1 MASENNTD
9 NFSALDSLGPQFGGI
24 NRPNIDIQSYKPFE
38 GDRISM
44 PEINFPTA
52 GNYNSP
58 IPSFDSI
65 DRPNLSIEKNIVRP
79 KGKTPRF
86 EDIQSSLHDYGKSI
100 LQSNQD
106 QNQYAKMY
114 SYNAGS
120 SGNSYYKRYA
130 AYGQKKFDEIGFTP
144 LRDNEAVFNERT
156 TGWNDFT
163 RMMQYSFFP
172 LAWQGFKSA
181 PKSLFK
187 LLQGDLSGDTEDA
200 RLYEEAAGIGQS
212 TKGGV
217 GGFMNNALMNFG
229 YTAGIMTEAVAEF
242 AAEALITG
250 VTGGT
255 TGGVLAAR
263 TAANLQRIGKG
274 FSKFT
279 MLDKGGDLFRSS
291 LQALGNSQN
300 ARNFYKAANSKV
312 GQFFNPLTNTFEAVA
327 DVYKIGKFDN
337 LSGLAALSK
346 TAGGFYRDVKGIN
359 LALAEARLEGGMV
372 QNSVYDSLYDKYYE
386 KNGKAPSN
394 EIQKAFEQQAKAASA
409 ETIAWNTALIYG
421 SNKITFPNII
431 NPKGGA
437 GKFLRNAT
445 EDILEFKNAGKVVFQ
460 KAKDAAGKLTKGEFK
475 YLDGSFKTYMETLKD
490 VGFKTATKDFAI
502 KGIKGSVG
510 YFKSN
515 VTEGIQENL
524 QETIAGAMEGYY
536 TDAFN
541 NPAVRSYL
549 YAQGSTTNAMR
560 DKYSYFADKWAE
572 ENPFTE
578 KGFETFASG
587 FVMGMF
593 AKPLNK
599 SVEWLSLGYNK
610 IFDAE
615 AFEDYK
621 EKKAN
626 YGKQVAAQ
634 LNALYSDPKQFFD
647 SKIFN
652 YATQNKIADI
662 RNSGNKKQTLDAE
675 DHALVSAVTSALQ
688 TNSIGFFRD
697 NIAAVKEMTPEE
709 IETEFGLEKGK
720 GVEYQQRVDEVLTR
734 VDKISERYEQME
746 SRYPNP
752 VDLSGYEKG
761 TDAYKKAAI
770 FSSAWDVAKANAIF
784 MNESYDNARKRM
796 DSIERTIRSQK
807 PLSKMTDSEVQV
819 LFNPSRL
826 KNEAEL
832 LQSELDSQR
841 DTLSPDE
848 ISKRERK
855 IEAVK
860 ELKKAYDYYFK
871 YNVIDKE
878 AQIEKM
884 RSQGLFDNQV
894 DDEGNAIDPKE
905 LEAEAR
911 AEIDRQLRVKSK
923 SEENTTRAEADLEVA
938 YKEYLR
944 SIANLNDE
952 DYFDSKAEEAFE
964 LLMDNYRLGR
974 EANTLSSYVNM
985 LHNPKSFTEHVE
997 RNYTWM
1003 QKLYDNRK
1011 DYYENLIN
1019 QEIDLR
1025 ELNTLLN
1032 KLADKNIF
1040 ISADDAYEF
1049 QRNGTFPNEF
1059 FDATRKAVI
1068 REGHPDYDE
1077 YIDLFDKALRLKMQ
1091 DPRTYARTLDDML
1104 NAELINLDVELSR
1117 EIEALPKSERVTK
1130 KGKLQLKNNLAT
1142 IEELSEQL
1150 ADGDYIDAK
1159 LVQGKDVSEITVYK
1173 DGNVLKLGDKN
1184 GEEITIDEFNG
1195 GFTSGDIYRV
1205 ELKPDPVE
1213 VKKLENQYS
1222 ERKQDVIRLNIQKLE
1237 DDVQLQQNEYVRFT
1251 VNSPYESMD
1260 PELQERL
1267 SNAFNSYIE
1276 TDEKLIEQVS
1286 EMEDVEIL
1294 NMLDD
1299 FIKTNKVAANIIE
1312 EYNIEKLDE
1321 AAQRLAEANGAPEI
1335 EFEGQTYDLETMD
1348 LSEVKDLAKKL
1359 KSQYDRLN
1367 KKPNSEK
1374 TNEEKE
1380 TALRVKFTLDLV
1392 QRYITKNAEAEAIA
1406 KEETSSEETP
1416 VEEPQAEPAQ
1426 SVEGINKD
1434 IKARRERA
1442 KKALAKR
1449 VALLTEKKNR
1459 LASDESAIK
1468 DTLKHLQELLDNS
1481 VELTGVQLEAAMGDA
1496 QQVTEMIKAIVDFKY
1511 KNRPKTRIL
1520 KRDIKAQ
1527 VEREFEFAKNTLAKI
1542 AELKA
1547 DLKVV
1552 EANKKD
1558 LTNQINYYNNMIADP
1573 NLSILTRAD
1582 IRQKISKLEKK
1593 LTTVEKLISILKN
1606 AISKSVA
1613 YLKEYLNVWNSRYK
1627 TMTDFQKKTGFKIL
1641 SKDELGALIKSTNA
1655 NSIAKADSYAGL
1667 KAQYDSLEQA
1677 VLETIDDVEFLEKVQ
1692 DQERTRLSQL
1702 EAAADKYYDQ
1712 IRYLYELLDDVAEDI
1727 VAKNT
1732 LEGATPGS
1740 PKAEATAATSE
1751 DFSGVTDVTD
1761 KTAPVATYS
1770 FVDAAETADLDD
1782 IVGPPSDIEA
1792 KKADIERRRQE
1803 ELNKTFDNNK
1813 GALESQIENAVK
1825 SKGWAINNVLF
1836 HGGPKFD
1843 KFKRE
1848 FFQTG
1853 EYSNVDMRRVAQS
1866 MGVRIPE
1873 GSFSFSA
1880 TPMTAIN
1887 YALTYGK
1894 NNPTLYIVNNTK
1906 AINAEELT
1914 GNAEKDAQEWIIDGD
1929 NISDIITVPLIPNAD
1944 KINAKYDAELA
1955 ALEESTQEGIQVV
1968 TEINPELRS
1977 MLNQMGYKNKTID
1990 ALPKSILERIVKEGI
2005 PSEEYGSRV
2014 ITKSL
2019 ASQAAWATQATP
2031 VTITSIEKGGV
2042 KLQKVNGTETIFLTF
2057 DQLENSTV
2065 EKQKLPTMKDTE
2077 TVVEVTPEVKEFLS
2091 KGTNAASAYAKT
2103 DIDNLEETVKNSKL
2117 EGLEND
2123 LFNLEICE

>member
-44 PEINFPTA
+44 PEINFPTP
-52 GNYNSP
+52 GSYNSP

-100 LQSNQD
+100 LQANQD

-187 LLQGDLSGDTEDA
+187 MLQGDFSGDTEDA

-217 GGFMNNALMNFG
+217 SQFMNNALMNFG

-242 AAEALITG
+242 AAEALLTI
-250 VTGGT
+250 GT
-255 TGGVLAAR
+255 EGAAGTVLAAR
-263 TAANLQRIGKG
+263 TAANLQRIGKA

-279 MLDKGGDLFRSS
+279 ILDKGGDLFRNS
-291 LQALGNSQN
+291 LQALGNSQT
-300 ARNFYKAANSKV
+300 ARSFYKAANSKV
-312 GQFFNPLTNTFEAVA
+312 GQVFNPLTNTFEAVA

-372 QNSVYDSLYDKYYE
+372 QNSVYDNLYDKYYE

-431 NPKGGA
+431 NAKGGP

-445 EDILEFKNAGKVVFQ
+445 EDIVEFKNAGKVVFQ

-475 YLDGSFKTYMETLKD
+475 YLDGSFKTYMETIKD

-502 KGIKGSVG
+502 KGLKGSVG

-549 YAQGSTTNAMR
+549 YAQGTTTNAMR
-560 DKYSYFADKWAE
+560 DKYSYFAEKWAE

-578 KGFETFASG
+578 KGFETFSSG

-593 AKPLNK
+593 ASPLNK

-675 DHALVSAVTSALQ
+675 DEALVSAVTSALQ
-688 TNSIGFFRD
+688 TNSIGYFRD
-697 NIAAVKEMTPEE
+697 NISAVKEMTPEE

-720 GVEYQQRVDEVLTR
+720 GIEYQQRVDEILTR
-734 VDKISERYEQME
+734 VDKISERYDQME

-761 TDAYKKAAI
+761 SDAYKKAAI
-770 FSSAWDVAKANAIF
+770 FSSAWNVAKANAIF

-796 DSIERTIRSQK
+796 DSIEKTIRSQK
-807 PLSKMTDSEVQV
+807 PLSKMSDSEVQV

-860 ELKKAYDYYFK
+860 SLKKAYDYYFK

-884 RSQGLFDNQV
+884 RSQGLFDNQI
-894 DDEGNAIDPKE
+894 DDDGKAIDPKE

-1011 DYYENLIN
+1011 DYYESLIN
-1019 QEIDLR
+1019 QEVDLR

-1032 KLADKNIF
+1032 KLADKNVF

-1049 QRNGTFPNEF
+1049 QRNGTLPNEF

-1077 YIDLFDKALRLKMQ
+1077 YIDLFEKALRLKMQ

-1104 NAELINLDVELSR
+1104 NAELVNLDIELSR

-1222 ERKQDVIRLNIQKLE
+1222 ERKQDIIRLNIQKLE

-1260 PELQERL
+1260 PELQARL
-1267 SNAFNSYIE
+1267 SNAFNNYIE

-1299 FIKTNKVAANIIE
+1299 FIKTNKLAADIIE
-1312 EYNIEKLDE
+1312 EYNVEKLDE
-1321 AAQRLAEANGAPEI
+1321 ATQRLAEANGAPEI
-1335 EFEGQTYDLETMD
+1335 EFEGETYDLETMD
-1348 LSEVKDLAKKL
+1348 LSEVKDLAKRL
-1359 KSQYDRLN
+1359 KAQYDRLN
-1367 KKPNSEK
+1367 KKPDSEK

-1392 QRYITKNAEAEAIA
+1392 QRYITKNAEAEAMA

-1416 VEEPQAEPAQ
+1416 VEEPQAEPAPAQ
-1426 SVEGINKD
+1426 NVEDINKD

-1442 KKALAKR
+1442 KKALARR
-1449 VALLTEKKNR
+1449 VALLTEKKNK

-1481 VELTGVQLEAAMGDA
+1481 VELTGVQLEAAMGDT

-1527 VEREFEFAKNTLAKI
+1527 VEREFAFAKATLDRI

-1558 LTNQINYYNNMIADP
+1558 LTNQIDYYNNMIADP

-1582 IRQKISKLEKK
+1582 IRQKIGKLEKK

-1692 DQERTRLSQL
+1692 DEERTRLSQL
-1702 EAAADKYYDQ
+1702 EAAADRYYDQ
-1712 IRYLYELLDDVAEDI
+1712 IRYLYDLLDDVAEDI
-1727 VAKNT
+1727 VTKNT

-1740 PKAEATAATSE
+1740 PKAEATAAASE

-1761 KTAPVATYS
+1761 KTPPVATYT
-1770 FVDAAETADLDD
+1770 FVDAAETADLED
-1782 IVGPPSDIEA
+1782 IVGPTTTE
-1792 KKADIERRRQE
+1792 EQVQE
-1803 ELNKTFDNNK
+1803 
-1813 GALESQIENAVK
+1813 
-1825 SKGWAINNVLF
+1825 
-1836 HGGPKFD
+1836 
-1843 KFKRE
+1843 
-1848 FFQTG
+1848 
-1853 EYSNVDMRRVAQS
+1853 
-1866 MGVRIPE
+1866 
-1873 GSFSFSA
+1873 
-1880 TPMTAIN
+1880 
-1887 YALTYGK
+1887 
-1894 NNPTLYIVNNTK
+1894 
-1906 AINAEELT
+1906 
-1914 GNAEKDAQEWIIDGD
+1914 
-1929 NISDIITVPLIPNAD
+1929 
-1944 KINAKYDAELA
+1944 
-1955 ALEESTQEGIQVV
+1955 QEGIQVV

-2031 VTITSIEKGGV
+2031 VTITAIEKGGV

-2065 EKQKLPTMKDTE
+2065 EKQKLPTMKETE
-2077 TVVEVTPEVKEFLS
+2077 TVVEVTPEVKDFLS
-2091 KGTNAASAYAKT
+2091 KGADAAYAYGKT

-2117 EGLEND
+2117 EGLEDD

>member
-38 GDRISM
+38 GDRISI
-44 PEINFPTA
+44 PEINFPTP
-52 GNYNSP
+52 GSYNSP

-100 LQSNQD
+100 LQANQD

-187 LLQGDLSGDTEDA
+187 MLQGDFSGDTEDA

-217 GGFMNNALMNFG
+217 SALMNNALMNFG

-242 AAEALITG
+242 AAEALLTVG
-250 VTGGT
+250 TEGGASPI
-255 TGGVLAAR
+255 LAAR
-263 TAANLQRIGKG
+263 TAANLQRIGKA

-279 MLDKGGDLFRSS
+279 MLDKGGDLFRNS
-291 LQALGNSQN
+291 LQALGNSQA
-300 ARNFYKAANSKV
+300 ARSFYKAANSKV
-312 GQFFNPLTNTFEAVA
+312 GQYFNPLTNTFEAVS

-421 SNKITFPNII
+421 SNKFTFPNII
-431 NPKGGA
+431 NPRGGA
-437 GKFLRNAT
+437 GRFLKNAT
-445 EDILEFKNAGKVVFQ
+445 EDIVEFKNAGKVVFQ

-475 YLDGSFKTYMETLKD
+475 YLDGSFKSYIESIKG
-490 VGFKTATKDFAI
+490 VGLKTATKDLAI
-502 KGIKGSVG
+502 KGVKGSVG

-515 VTEGIQENL
+515 ITEGIQENL

-549 YAQGSTTNAMR
+549 YSQGTTTNAMR
-560 DKYSYFADKWAE
+560 DKYSYFAEKWAE

-578 KGFETFASG
+578 KGFETFSSG

-593 AKPLNK
+593 AGPLNK

-610 IFDAE
+610 IFDTE

-621 EKKAN
+621 AKKAN

-697 NIAAVKEMTPEE
+697 NISVVKEMTPEE
-709 IETEFGLEKGK
+709 IEIEFGLEKGK
-720 GVEYQQRVDEVLTR
+720 GAEYQQRVDEILTR
-734 VDKISERYEQME
+734 VDKISERYQEME

-761 TDAYKKAAI
+761 SDAYKKAAI

-796 DSIERTIRSQK
+796 DSIEKTIRSQK
-807 PLSKMTDSEVQV
+807 PLSKMSDSEVQV

-832 LQSELDSQR
+832 LKSELDSQR

-848 ISKRERK
+848 ISKKERK

-911 AEIDRQLRVKSK
+911 TEIDRQLRVKSK

-964 LLMDNYRLGR
+964 MLMDNYRLGR

-1011 DYYENLIN
+1011 DYYESLIN
-1019 QEIDLR
+1019 QEVDLR

-1032 KLADKNIF
+1032 KLADKNVF

-1049 QRNGTFPNEF
+1049 QRNGTLPNEF

-1077 YIDLFDKALRLKMQ
+1077 YIDLFEKALRLKMQ

-1104 NAELINLDVELSR
+1104 NAELVNLDIELSR

-1222 ERKQDVIRLNIQKLE
+1222 ERKQDIIRLNIQKLE

-1260 PELQERL
+1260 PELQARL
-1267 SNAFNSYIE
+1267 SNAFNNYIE

-1286 EMEDVEIL
+1286 EMEDIEIL
-1294 NMLDD
+1294 NMLDE
-1299 FIKTNKVAANIIE
+1299 FIKTNKTAADIIE
-1312 EYNIEKLDE
+1312 EYNVEKLDE
-1321 AAQRLAEANGAPEI
+1321 ATQRLAEANGAPEI

-1348 LSEVKDLAKKL
+1348 LSEVKDLAKRL
-1359 KSQYDRLN
+1359 KAQYNRLN
-1367 KKPNSEK
+1367 KKPDSEK

-1392 QRYITKNAEAEAIA
+1392 QRYITKNAEAEAMA

-1416 VEEPQAEPAQ
+1416 VEEPQAEPAPAQ
-1426 SVEGINKD
+1426 NVEDINKD

-1442 KKALAKR
+1442 KKALARR
-1449 VALLTEKKNR
+1449 VALLTEKKNK
-1459 LASDESAIK
+1459 LASDASNIK
-1468 DTLKHLQELLDNS
+1468 DTLKHLQELLNNS
-1481 VELTGVQLEAAMGDA
+1481 VELTGVQLEAAMGDT

-1511 KNRPKTRIL
+1511 KNRLKTRIL

-1527 VEREFEFAKNTLAKI
+1527 VEREFAFAKATLDRI

-1558 LTNQINYYNNMIADP
+1558 LTNQIDYYNNMIADP

-1582 IRQKISKLEKK
+1582 IRQKIGKLEKK

-1613 YLKEYLNVWNSRYK
+1613 YLKEYLNFWNSRYK

-1677 VLETIDDVEFLEKVQ
+1677 VLETINDVEFLEKVQ
-1692 DQERTRLSQL
+1692 DEERTRLSQL
-1702 EAAADKYYDQ
+1702 EAAADRYYDQ
-1712 IRYLYELLDDVAEDI
+1712 IRYLYDLLDDVAEDI
-1727 VAKNT
+1727 VTKNT
-1732 LEGATPGS
+1732 LEGATPAS

-1761 KTAPVATYS
+1761 KTPPVATYT

-1782 IVGPPSDIEA
+1782 IVGPTVT
-1792 KKADIERRRQE
+1792 E
-1803 ELNKTFDNNK
+1803 E
-1813 GALESQIENAVK
+1813 QVK
-1825 SKGWAINNVLF
+1825 
-1836 HGGPKFD
+1836 
-1843 KFKRE
+1843 E
-1848 FFQTG
+1848 
-1853 EYSNVDMRRVAQS
+1853 
-1866 MGVRIPE
+1866 
-1873 GSFSFSA
+1873 
-1880 TPMTAIN
+1880 
-1887 YALTYGK
+1887 
-1894 NNPTLYIVNNTK
+1894 
-1906 AINAEELT
+1906 
-1914 GNAEKDAQEWIIDGD
+1914 
-1929 NISDIITVPLIPNAD
+1929 
-1944 KINAKYDAELA
+1944 
-1955 ALEESTQEGIQVV
+1955 QEGIQVV

-2031 VTITSIEKGGV
+2031 VTITSVEKGGV

-2057 DQLENSTV
+2057 DQLENSTI
-2065 EKQKLPTMKDTE
+2065 EKQKLPTMKETE
-2077 TVVEVTPEVKEFLS
+2077 TVVEVTPEVKDFLS
-2091 KGTNAASAYAKT
+2091 KGTNVASAYAKT
-2103 DIDNLEETVKNSKL
+2103 DIDNLEDTVKNSKL
-2117 EGLEND
+2117 ESLEDD

>member
-1 MASENNTD
+1 
-9 NFSALDSLGPQFGGI
+9 
-24 NRPNIDIQSYKPFE
+24 
-38 GDRISM
+38 
-44 PEINFPTA
+44 
-52 GNYNSP
+52 
-58 IPSFDSI
+58 
-65 DRPNLSIEKNIVRP
+65 
-79 KGKTPRF
+79 
-86 EDIQSSLHDYGKSI
+86 
-100 LQSNQD
+100 
-106 QNQYAKMY
+106 
-114 SYNAGS
+114 
-120 SGNSYYKRYA
+120 
-130 AYGQKKFDEIGFTP
+130 
-144 LRDNEAVFNERT
+144 
-156 TGWNDFT
+156 
-163 RMMQYSFFP
+163 
-172 LAWQGFKSA
+172 
-181 PKSLFK
+181 
-187 LLQGDLSGDTEDA
+187 
-200 RLYEEAAGIGQS
+200 
-212 TKGGV
+212 
-217 GGFMNNALMNFG
+217 
-229 YTAGIMTEAVAEF
+229 
-242 AAEALITG
+242 
-250 VTGGT
+250 
-255 TGGVLAAR
+255 
-263 TAANLQRIGKG
+263 
-274 FSKFT
+274 
-279 MLDKGGDLFRSS
+279 
-291 LQALGNSQN
+291 
-300 ARNFYKAANSKV
+300 
-312 GQFFNPLTNTFEAVA
+312 
-327 DVYKIGKFDN
+327 
-337 LSGLAALSK
+337 
-346 TAGGFYRDVKGIN
+346 
-359 LALAEARLEGGMV
+359 
-372 QNSVYDSLYDKYYE
+372 
-386 KNGKAPSN
+386 
-394 EIQKAFEQQAKAASA
+394 
-409 ETIAWNTALIYG
+409 
-421 SNKITFPNII
+421 
-431 NPKGGA
+431 
-437 GKFLRNAT
+437 
-445 EDILEFKNAGKVVFQ
+445 
-460 KAKDAAGKLTKGEFK
+460 
-475 YLDGSFKTYMETLKD
+475 
-490 VGFKTATKDFAI
+490 
-502 KGIKGSVG
+502 
-510 YFKSN
+510 
-515 VTEGIQENL
+515 
-524 QETIAGAMEGYY
+524 
-536 TDAFN
+536 
-541 NPAVRSYL
+541 
-549 YAQGSTTNAMR
+549 
-560 DKYSYFADKWAE
+560 
-572 ENPFTE
+572 
-578 KGFETFASG
+578 
-587 FVMGMF
+587 
-593 AKPLNK
+593 
-599 SVEWLSLGYNK
+599 
-610 IFDAE
+610 
-615 AFEDYK
+615 
-621 EKKAN
+621 
-626 YGKQVAAQ
+626 
-634 LNALYSDPKQFFD
+634 
-647 SKIFN
+647 
-652 YATQNKIADI
+652 
-662 RNSGNKKQTLDAE
+662 
-675 DHALVSAVTSALQ
+675 
-688 TNSIGFFRD
+688 
-697 NIAAVKEMTPEE
+697 
-709 IETEFGLEKGK
+709 
-720 GVEYQQRVDEVLTR
+720 
-734 VDKISERYEQME
+734 
-746 SRYPNP
+746 
-752 VDLSGYEKG
+752 
-761 TDAYKKAAI
+761 
-770 FSSAWDVAKANAIF
+770 
-784 MNESYDNARKRM
+784 
-796 DSIERTIRSQK
+796 
-807 PLSKMTDSEVQV
+807 
-819 LFNPSRL
+819 
-826 KNEAEL
+826 
-832 LQSELDSQR
+832 
-841 DTLSPDE
+841 
-848 ISKRERK
+848 
-855 IEAVK
+855 
-860 ELKKAYDYYFK
+860 
-871 YNVIDKE
+871 
-878 AQIEKM
+878 
-884 RSQGLFDNQV
+884 
-894 DDEGNAIDPKE
+894 
-905 LEAEAR
+905 
-911 AEIDRQLRVKSK
+911 
-923 SEENTTRAEADLEVA
+923 
-938 YKEYLR
+938 
-944 SIANLNDE
+944 
-952 DYFDSKAEEAFE
+952 
-964 LLMDNYRLGR
+964 
-974 EANTLSSYVNM
+974 M

-1011 DYYENLIN
+1011 DYYESLIN
-1019 QEIDLR
+1019 QEVDLR

-1032 KLADKNIF
+1032 KLADKNVF

-1077 YIDLFDKALRLKMQ
+1077 YIDLFEKALRLKMQ

-1104 NAELINLDVELSR
+1104 NAELVNLDIELSR

-1222 ERKQDVIRLNIQKLE
+1222 ERKQDIIRLNIQKLE

-1260 PELQERL
+1260 PELQARL
-1267 SNAFNSYIE
+1267 SNAFNNYIE

-1299 FIKTNKVAANIIE
+1299 FIKTNKLAADIIE
-1312 EYNIEKLDE
+1312 EYNVEKLDE
-1321 AAQRLAEANGAPEI
+1321 ATQRLAEANGAPEI
-1335 EFEGQTYDLETMD
+1335 EFEGETYDLETMD
-1348 LSEVKDLAKKL
+1348 LSEVKDLAKRL
-1359 KSQYDRLN
+1359 KAQYDRLN
-1367 KKPNSEK
+1367 KKPDSEK

-1380 TALRVKFTLDLV
+1380 TALKVKFTLDLV
-1392 QRYITKNAEAEAIA
+1392 QRYITKNAEAEAMA

-1426 SVEGINKD
+1426 SAEGINKD

-1442 KKALAKR
+1442 KKALARR

-1496 QQVTEMIKAIVDFKY
+1496 QQVSEMIKAIVDFKY

-1558 LTNQINYYNNMIADP
+1558 LTNQIDYYNNMIADP

-1582 IRQKISKLEKK
+1582 IRQKIGKLEKK

-1702 EAAADKYYDQ
+1702 EAAADRYYDQ

-1761 KTAPVATYS
+1761 KTAPIATYS
-1770 FVDAAETADLDD
+1770 FVDAAETADLED

-1825 SKGWAINNVLF
+1825 SKGWDINNVLF

-1880 TPMTAIN
+1880 TPMTAVN

-1906 AINAEELT
+1906 AINAQELT

-2031 VTITSIEKGGV
+2031 VTITAIEKGGV

-2065 EKQKLPTMKDTE
+2065 EKQKLPTMKETE
-2077 TVVEVTPEVKEFLS
+2077 TVVEVTPEVKDFLS
-2091 KGTNAASAYAKT
+2091 KGADAAYAYGKT

-2117 EGLEND
+2117 EGLEDD